1 MSEAHSDPS
10 PTYFLK
16 RSLAPWS
23 WQHRAQATEAVPHKV
38 TAAFLLY
45 VPHHKEDKMVLQ
57 WKRLSSSNYRQ
68 AKVTVS
74 NSKFI
79 TRH

>member
-1 MSEAHSDPS
+1 MSEANSDPR

-23 WQHRAQATEAVPHKV
+23 WQRWAQATEVVTHKV

-45 VPHHKEDKMVLQ
+45 VPHHK
-57 WKRLSSSNYRQ
+57 KRLNGP
-68 AKVTVS
+68 AVEEAC
-74 NSKFI
+74 
-79 TRH
+79 